1 MLLLH
6 LLLGHHGLLLGLGLS
21 LSLRLGHLG
30 SVGKVLSAVRLGLVE
45 RSGNLIKLSTGG
57 IGLRLLLELLSLVEL
72 LLLLVLLRF
81 LQDGHCA
88 IVLGSRTTGSIAEP

>member
-6 LLLGHHGLLLGLGLS
+6 LLLGHHGLLLGLGLG

-30 SVGKVLSAVRLGLVE
+30 SVGNALCAVRLGLVE

-57 IGLRLLLELLSLVEL
+57 IGLRLLLELLCLVEL

-81 LQDGHCA
+81 LQDRHCA